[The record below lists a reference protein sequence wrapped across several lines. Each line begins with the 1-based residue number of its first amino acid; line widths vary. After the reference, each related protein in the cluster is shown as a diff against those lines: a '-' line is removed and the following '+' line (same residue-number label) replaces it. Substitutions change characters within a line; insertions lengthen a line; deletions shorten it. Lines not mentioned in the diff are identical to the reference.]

1 MHDAFGECLPPAGG
15 IKMKGFYGHKNTSC
29 IPLFKPAIPHCFFL
43 IHLAQTG

>member
-1 MHDAFGECLPPAGG
+1 MSPDSVGT
-15 IKMKGFYGHKNTSC
+15 KMKGIYGHKYTTC